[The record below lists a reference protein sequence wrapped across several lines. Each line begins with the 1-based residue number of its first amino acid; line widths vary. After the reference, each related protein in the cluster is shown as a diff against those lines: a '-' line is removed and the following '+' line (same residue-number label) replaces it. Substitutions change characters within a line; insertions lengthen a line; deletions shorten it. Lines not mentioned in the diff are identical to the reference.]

1 MSFSISKYFMNQT
14 IDDLAFQAEKIGAIY
29 ENSYN
34 PYNDRLSAFGM
45 NKLTNEIN
53 ILHDYINASFI
64 FIDSNFII
72 DMCSEDLQKFY
83 GMDLSLEELEPLEYG
98 QTVVLK
104 GQLNGIFEE
113 EVVTLAY
120 PIFVGN
126 DFIGAVLLSTPISLI
141 QQSILGLA
149 MIMLLVCIISL
160 LIATLLIYISSLK
173 MTTNLKTINNAAKVI
188 ANGDLEKRIVVVGQ
202 DEVAQLSESFNNM
215 ADNLDFQNKSRIEFI
230 SNISHDIR
238 TPLTS
243 IKGFLEAILDGTIP
257 EEKTPHYLNIVME
270 ETMRLTKMA
279 NDLLDLNKI
288 QTLEIKVVKAKFDIN
303 ELIRY
308 TVLVFEK
315 KLKSKHIDIIVV
327 FNEEKN
333 IVNSDQDKIQRVIYN
348 LIENSIKFTPEYGT
362 ISITTIDEKG
372 KLFVKIRDNGC
383 GINKDSQKNVF
394 DRFYKED
401 KSRGINKEGC
411 GLGLS
416 IVKAFIDAH
425 DEEVFLN
432 KEIESGC
439 EFIFSQSYE

>member
-1 MSFSISKYFMNQT
+1 MNQT